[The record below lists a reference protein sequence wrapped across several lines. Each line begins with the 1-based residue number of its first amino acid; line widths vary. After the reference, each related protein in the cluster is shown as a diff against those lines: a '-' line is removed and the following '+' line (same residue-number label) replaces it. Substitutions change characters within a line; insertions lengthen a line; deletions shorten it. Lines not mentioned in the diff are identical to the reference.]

1 MEEVEA
7 KVKKPFY
14 KKWWVWVI
22 AVIVVISVASN
33 SGKDSGKTTSTS
45 TGEGAKATSGQ
56 TQSKSQEEQK
66 FKIGD
71 TVKVGDI
78 EYIVSDVKDSKSIGT
93 NQYLKKETDSNF
105 VTIKVTVKNTSDKA
119 KTIDT
124 SMFKLKDSK
133 GIAYSAD
140 AGVDMYANEAGK
152 SFFLQQANP
161 NVPKTGNIVFETPTK
176 NADEPFTLEVSGGMV
191 SIKSANITLIK

>member
-1 MEEVEA
+1 MEEVKEKA
-7 KVKKPFY
+7 KKPFY

-22 AVIVVISVASN
+22 AIIVIIGVSN
-33 SGKDSGKTTSTS
+33 AGKDGSKTTSTS
-45 TGEGAKATSGQ
+45 TGEGAKATSVQ

-105 VTIKVTVKNTSDKA
+105 VTIKVTVKNTGDKA

-133 GIAYSAD
+133 GTSYSAD
-140 AGVDMYANEAGK
+140 ATADMYINPAG
-152 SFFLQQANP
+152 STFFLQQANP
-161 NVPKTGNIVFETPTK
+161 NISKTGNIVFETPTK
-176 NADEPFTLEVSGGMV
+176 NADEPFALEVSGGMV

>member
-1 MEEVEA
+1 MEEVKA

-22 AVIVVISVASN
+22 AIIVIIGVSN
-33 SGKDSGKTTSTS
+33 AGKDGSKTTSTS
-45 TGEGAKATSGQ
+45 NGEGTKTTSGQ
-56 TQSKSQEEQK
+56 VQANKEEEKK

-93 NQYLKKETDSNF
+93 SQYLKKETDSNF
-105 VTIKVTVKNTSDKA
+105 VTIKVTVKNTGDKA

-133 GIAYSAD
+133 GTVYSAD

-161 NVPKTGNIVFETPTK
+161 NIPKTGNIVFETPTK
-176 NADEPFTLEVSGGMV
+176 NSDEPFTLEVSGGMV
-191 SIKSANITLIK
+191 SIKSANITLVK